1 MLRNSMIGNK
11 YHIVLFAILAVAAS
25 VGAAVLGSPSFC
37 PTADLVQQALTS
49 LENRQYEKAQLEALA
64 VTNDTEGPNPRAWV
78 IVAAA
83 RERSKDYPAAAKAY
97 QQFLAETDCP
107 AARQFAIEQIR
118 ACNMR
123 ATPRP
128 GRPQAPSKRL
138 DAKELTALAEVS
150 DRTYAESSEHFIVRA
165 NNPKLARIVA
175 VEAEVALD
183 NICRV
188 ILAGQDY
195 PHSVTINVWPDAKT
209 FHANATDAPEW
220 AGGGFSHTVSNGLV
234 TRRID
239 LTQRDA
245 KGRFAA
251 IMLDRVLPHEM
262 CHLVLKELFG
272 DAHCPLFL
280 NEGLAMMA
288 EAEVENSRV
297 RLAGRTIAGKARQHL
312 ENIMFARQYNVE
324 KPIVFY
330 AESYS
335 FVEFLHGRLSQDQFR
350 AFLANV
356 QEGCTVIDA
365 LQRSL
370 YTPANDS
377 FSAELASAWEDHA
390 IAQSQFL
397 EALAA
402 ANTDID

>member
-1 MLRNSMIGNK
+1 MAGNR
-11 YHIVLFAILAVAAS
+11 YYIVVFAMLAVAVS
-25 VGAAVLGSPSFC
+25 VGAAVLGPPSYC
-37 PTADLVQQALTS
+37 PTAELVQQALTS
-49 LENRQYEKAQLEALA
+49 LENQQYKRAQMQALA
-64 VTNDTEGPNPRAWV
+64 ATNDTEGPNPRAWA

-83 RERSKDYPAAAKAY
+83 RQRSKDYPAAAKAY
-97 QQFLAETDCP
+97 RQFLAETDCP
-107 AARQFAIEQIR
+107 DTRQFAIQQIH
-118 ACNMR
+118 ACTMR
-123 ATPRP
+123 TTPRP
-128 GRPQAPSKRL
+128 GRPKAPSKRL
-138 DAKELTALAEVS
+138 DTDQIAALAKVS

-165 NNPKLARIVA
+165 NNARLAKIVA

-239 LTQRDA
+239 LTQRDT
-245 KGRFAA
+245 KGNFAA

-262 CHLVLKELFG
+262 CHLVIKELFG

-288 EAEVENSRV
+288 ESEVENSRV

-312 ENIMFARQYNVE
+312 ETIVFARRYNVE

-335 FVEFLHGRLSQDQFR
+335 FVEFLHGRLSQEQFR

-370 YTPANDS
+370 YTPASES
-377 FSAELASAWEDHA
+377 FSNDLASAWEDHA
-390 IAQSQFL
+390 IAQAQFI

-402 ANTDID
+402 ANTNAD